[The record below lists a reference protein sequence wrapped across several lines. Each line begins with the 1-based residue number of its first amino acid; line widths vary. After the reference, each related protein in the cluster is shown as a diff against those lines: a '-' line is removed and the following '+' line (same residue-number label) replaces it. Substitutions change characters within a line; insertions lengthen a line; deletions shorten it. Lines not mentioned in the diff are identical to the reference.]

1 MFIIKNY
8 YFLYTNNTR
17 SINFKSL
24 KRNKKYSIIYR
35 TITFKKESLKSINIF
50 RKKCNIKKI
59 KFYVAN
65 DYNLAKKTKADGLY
79 LSAYNKSIHHNINV
93 IGSAH
98 NYKEI
103 NQKIKQNCKIIFLS
117 RLFKTGYKNKESFYG
132 LLKFNLMIKNFK
144 VMIIPLGGINKKN
157 LLKINLINSDGFGI
171 MSEVKKKPAISN
183 RLF

>member
-8 YFLYTNNTR
+8 YFLYTDNTQ
-17 SINFKSL
+17 SINFRSL
-24 KRNKKYSIIYR
+24 KHNKKYTIIYR
-35 TITFKKESLKSINIF
+35 AIDFKKENIRLINSF
-50 RKKCNIKKI
+50 RKKCNIRKI

-79 LSAYNKSIHHNINV
+79 LSAYNKRIYHNINV

-103 NQKIKQNCKIIFLS
+103 NQKIKQKCKTIFLS
-117 RLFKTGYKNKESFYG
+117 RLFKTCYKNKKSFYG
-132 LLKFNLMIKNFK
+132 LLKFNLIIKNFK
-144 VMIIPLGGINKKN
+144 IMIIPLGGINKKN
-157 LLKINLINSDGFGI
+157 LLKINLINSEGFAI
-171 MSEVKKKPAISN
+171 MSAIKKKPAISN